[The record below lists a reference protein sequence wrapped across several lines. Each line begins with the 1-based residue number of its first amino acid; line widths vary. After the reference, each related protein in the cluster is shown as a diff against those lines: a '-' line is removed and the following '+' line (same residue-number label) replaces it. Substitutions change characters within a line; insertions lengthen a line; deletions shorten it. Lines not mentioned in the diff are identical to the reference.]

1 MKPIEGRRRVIVEEI
16 QPQIDGGRYP
26 AKRTVGDDVT
36 VTAAIFSD
44 GHDHVAARLLYSHA
58 SDTTW
63 GTARFEELSND
74 MWAATFPVDRIGTWR
89 FKIEAWVDHFD
100 TWSSDLVKR
109 LGAQPD
115 PAKPSANAVPQ
126 EIPLALRMGANLL
139 DAAGDRARG
148 EDAAQLKAA
157 AADLRALAEKNLPY
171 YAGYPVSDEII
182 ALADSYPD
190 LRFAARSD
198 RELEIWV
205 DRERARYS
213 SWYELFPRSA
223 ANIEGVH
230 GTFKDVEKRLPAIAA
245 MGFQI
250 VYMPPIHPIGR
261 SFRKGKNNSVT
272 ALDGDVGSP
281 WAIGAAEGGHT
292 ALLPELGTF
301 ADFDSLVAAAQT
313 HGMELALDIAFQ
325 CAPEHPWV
333 KEHPEWFI
341 LRPDG
346 SIQYAENPP
355 KKYQDIYPL
364 NFESPDWRNLWEALY
379 GVFKFW
385 ADRGV
390 RVFRVDNPH
399 TKALP
404 FWEWCL
410 AEVRKSVPDAVFL
423 AEAFTRPHVMYSLA
437 KGGYTQG
444 YTYFTWRTGKAEL
457 EAYFTEI
464 NNTPVRDY
472 FRPNVWPNTPD
483 ILHAQFQVEDLAE
496 RRAIFQQRVILAATL
511 SGNYGIYGPAY
522 ELLEGRPGPLA
533 PGKTGSEEYLD
544 SEKYQVRTWDL
555 DAPYSIA
562 PLITRLN
569 AIRAAHPALQA
580 NVNTHFHSVP
590 NEQLIVYSKS
600 TAPELPSDQIGPKGQ
615 AALAGAAKAD
625 TILTVVNLDP
635 KNTQS
640 GIVNLW
646 MPSLGLPWEDSFEVE
661 DLMTGARYKWNGQYN
676 YVSLNPALPAH
687 VFRIVR

>member
-1 MKPIEGRRRVIVEEI
+1 MKPIEGRRRVIIEEI
-16 QPQIDGGRYP
+16 QPQVDGGRYP
-26 AKRTVGDDVT
+26 AKRTVGDSVT

-44 GHDHVAARLLYSHA
+44 GHDHVAGRLLYTHA
-58 SDTTW
+58 SDGTW
-63 GTARFEELSND
+63 SSARFTPLNND
-74 MWAATFPVDRIGTWR
+74 LWAATFPVDRIGTWR

-100 TWSSDLVKR
+100 TWSSDLTKR
-109 LGAQPD
+109 LAAQPD
-115 PAKPSANAVPQ
+115 PDKLSPNTVPQ
-126 EIPLALRMGANLL
+126 EIPLALRMGAGQL
-139 DAAGDRARG
+139 DAAADRARG
-148 EDAAQLKAA
+148 DDAATLKAA
-157 AADLRALAEKNLPY
+157 AAELRALADQDLPY
-171 YAGYPVSDEII
+171 YATYPVSDEII

-198 RELEIWV
+198 RELELWV
-205 DRERARYS
+205 DRQRARYS

-223 ANIEGVH
+223 ANVEGVH

-245 MGFQI
+245 MGFH
-250 VYMPPIHPIGR
+250 VLYMPPIHPIGR
-261 SFRKGKNNSVT
+261 GFRKGRNNAVT

-301 ADFDSLVAAAQT
+301 EDFASLVKAAES

-333 KEHPEWFI
+333 KEHPDWFI
-341 LRPDG
+341 IRPDG

-364 NFESPDWRNLWEALY
+364 NFESADWRNLWDALY

-385 ADRGV
+385 TERGV

-410 AEVRKSVPDAVFL
+410 AEVRKSAPDALFL

-464 NNTPVRDY
+464 NNAPVADF

-522 ELLEGRPGPLA
+522 ELLEGRAAPPS

-544 SEKYQVRTWDL
+544 SEKYQLRTWDL
-555 DAPYSIA
+555 DAAYSIA

-569 AIRAAHPALQA
+569 AIRETNPALQA
-580 NVNTHFHSVP
+580 NANTRFHSVP
-590 NEQLIVYSKS
+590 NDQLIVYSKS
-600 TAPELPSDQIGPKGQ
+600 TTPELPSDQIGPKGQ
-615 AALAGAAKAD
+615 AALAEAAKAN

-661 DLMTGARYKWNGQYN
+661 DLLTGARYRWNGQYN
-676 YVSLNPALPAH
+676 YVSLSPALPAH